1 MKKSIKMEKK
11 YGLRILLFC
20 VFFCGSCMPIRI
32 IKSTDCF
39 YDAQVIGGDNR
50 RCGCCGGWIVDVDGH
65 TYLADSIPNANEIMG
80 KPEDRVFPIPVYLN
94 YVKAFSCTDTRI
106 IITCI
111 KKK

>member
-1 MKKSIKMEKK
+1 MEKK

-39 YDAQVIGGDNR
+39 YNALVIGQDSR
-50 RCGCCGGWIVDVDGH
+50 RCGCCGGWIIEVEDH
-65 TYLADSIPNANEIMG
+65 TYLTDSIPNANEVIG
-80 KPEDRVFPIPVYLN
+80 KPEDRVFPVPVYMN
-94 YVKAFSCTDTRI
+94 YVKAFSCNDTRI
-106 IITCI
+106 LITCL